1 MRTSEPGTNDS
12 VFRGGRGSVGRLL
25 SAAAGSVLLTA
36 CAAGGGA
43 SSSTAESATPGL
55 LADPL
60 VAQGTATALH
70 VQADRA
76 QDAQIRALIE
86 AARQSARET
95 ARTEAAVLAAEARE
109 ARAAPAASDSGR
121 PAVPTGAGEE
131 DGSAVAGPSAEVPSA
146 DGSSESWEDRIAD
159 VLSTEHPR
167 PATEPTVDPEHQEA
181 VEDSAT
187 ESRKE
192 LTCEECS

>member
-1 MRTSEPGTNDS
+1 MRTPEPGTNDS
-12 VFRGGRGSVGRLL
+12 VFRKGRVSVGRLL
-25 SAAAGSVLLTA
+25 IAATGSVLLTA

-43 SSSTAESATPGL
+43 SSPAAESATPGVF
-55 LADPL
+55 ADRE
-60 VAQGTATALH
+60 VAQDTATALH

-109 ARAAPAASDSGR
+109 AQAAPAASDSGR
-121 PAVPTGAGEE
+121 HAVPAGAGGE
-131 DGSAVAGPSAEVPSA
+131 GGTAVAGPSAEVPSA
-146 DGSSESWEDRIAD
+146 DGSSESLEDRIAD
-159 VLSTEHPR
+159 VLRTEHPR

-187 ESRKE
+187 ESREE